1 MVDETL
7 IASLQVS
14 DADTAELLGGMFDDG
29 MDSILEDQ
37 LEDLQAGKLIQ
48 GKIIGM
54 AGDDV
59 VVEVGLKSEGL
70 INKEEFGDEEVRVGD
85 NVNVLLE
92 SLEGESG
99 LIQLSKR
106 KADRQIAWQKIT
118 DQTNE
123 GDEVEGT
130 VMRKIK
136 GGLLVDIGVPVF
148 LPASQVDIRRP
159 GDVQEYIGRKI
170 RAQILK
176 IDTERRNIVIS
187 RRKLVEAERHE
198 AKKRLLDKINV
209 GDIVEG
215 QVKNIADFGAFVD
228 L

>member
-1 MVDETL
+1 
-7 IASLQVS
+7 
-14 DADTAELLGGMFDDG
+14 

-70 INKEEFGDEEVRVGD
+70 INKEEFGDDEVRVGD
-85 NVNVLLE
+85 TIDVLLE
-92 SLEGESG
+92 SLEDEAG

-159 GDVQEYIGRKI
+159 GDVGEYIGRKI

-215 QVKNIADFGAFVD
+215 QVKNIADFGA
-228 L
+228 